1 MTYDTTAPRHRQS
14 EERSGGQTSFNTYLR
29 DVIGGRDRLKETISV
44 RIQGFMR
51 EEAHAASDWNLEDGG
66 VVREED
72 ASSGVAQGKAH
83 G

>member
-1 MTYDTTAPRHRQS
+1 MPFEYPLAHHRRL
-14 EERSGGQTSFNTYLR
+14 EERSGGQTSVNTYLR

-44 RIQGFMR
+44 RVQGFMR
-51 EEAHAASDWNLEDGG
+51 EEAPAASDWNLEDGG